1 MRENGQISRMWEK
14 WGTEFSTE
22 CFSNSDN
29 ADPLKFEDVTMA
41 FAILSVTM
49 ALVFIL
55 VLAEMFVGSGKKT
68 VDPENFM
75 DNNFGS
81 CPLCH
86 RHWQLD

>member
-14 WGTEFSTE
+14 WGTDFSTQ

-41 FAILSVTM
+41 FAILSATM

-55 VLAEMFVGSGKKT
+55 VMAEMFLGSGKNRN
-68 VDPENFM
+68 DPEKEYY
-75 DNNFGS
+75 GS